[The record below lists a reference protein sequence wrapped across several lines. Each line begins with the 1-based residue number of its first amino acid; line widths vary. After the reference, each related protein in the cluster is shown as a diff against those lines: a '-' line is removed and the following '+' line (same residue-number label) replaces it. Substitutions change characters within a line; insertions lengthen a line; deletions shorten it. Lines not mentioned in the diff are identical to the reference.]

1 MSLPCTTNP
10 ALVAVNSVA
19 SGIKSALAGGKS
31 ALGSLSSQANSLK
44 SKITSL
50 KPTIPALDSLQSE
63 LNSLRGASTSQ
74 INAFRDKWNGKVSN
88 LNALIT
94 AALSGNL
101 DICKDVPNVKMDPV
115 TGATVQEAKESPTPN
130 TAPVEVE
137 PVKETVVDNSQK
149 VSTGNSGVVP
159 SDIKTQFEE
168 LVQKPYQQQVR
179 SPLWKDSYEKST
191 AESNLRKSTAYKSA
205 VAKYKTW
212 VSEADIAANGTSE
225 EIELINSIKIATLKR
240 RAADIVKQ
248 TADNYFRFNVEIV
261 DDSTVF
267 TEVQY
272 WRNVKEIGNS
282 ALKLSDNDV
291 LENMQ
296 DIRPWLTKIDSIL
309 TSNSQTVID
318 YANYKNNTS

>member
-115 TGATVQEAKESPTPN
+115 TGTTVQEAKESPTPN
-130 TAPVEVE
+130 TAPAEVE